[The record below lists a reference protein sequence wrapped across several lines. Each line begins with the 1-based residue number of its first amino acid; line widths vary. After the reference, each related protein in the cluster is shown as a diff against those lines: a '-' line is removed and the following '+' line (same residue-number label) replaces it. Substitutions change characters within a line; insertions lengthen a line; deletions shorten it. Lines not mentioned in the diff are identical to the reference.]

1 MALVTNSELQPEN
14 SIDLFIYGTLLPS
27 CRLREKIIGC
37 SRGGPVF
44 LESAELYD
52 LGVYPG
58 MSHGRG
64 TVVGEWSIVSPEALI
79 VLDKIIIVLLQLRIA
94 PTYVD

>member
-1 MALVTNSELQPEN
+1 MEN
-14 SIDLFIYGTLLPS
+14 FCPAVGL
-27 CRLREKIIGC
+27 EKKL
-37 SRGGPVF
+37 SVVFRGGLVF
-44 LESAELYD
+44 LESSELYD
-52 LGVYPG
+52 LGAYPG

>member
-1 MALVTNSELQPEN
+1 
-14 SIDLFIYGTLLPS
+14 
-27 CRLREKIIGC
+27 
-37 SRGGPVF
+37 

-52 LGVYPG
+52 LGAYPG

>member
-1 MALVTNSELQPEN
+1 M
-14 SIDLFIYGTLLPS
+14 
-27 CRLREKIIGC
+27 
-37 SRGGPVF
+37 
-44 LESAELYD
+44 ESAELYD
-52 LGVYPG
+52 LGAYRR